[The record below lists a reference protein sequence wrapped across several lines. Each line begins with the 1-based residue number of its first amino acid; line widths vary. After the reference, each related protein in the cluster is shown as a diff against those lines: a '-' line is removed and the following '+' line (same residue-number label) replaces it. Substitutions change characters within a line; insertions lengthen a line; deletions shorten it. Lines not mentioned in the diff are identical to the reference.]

1 MASETRRYK
10 VQWQGYGSQSK
21 TILHPPPLIIR
32 DVRTPHV
39 ERQDRLVHDG
49 VSSRRAV
56 VLPPST
62 YNGSHITMTPSLP
75 PYVDD
80 SEVQL
85 PPTYTSLRLK
95 RVASQNQSNQIPTRY
110 FFFYGFVCPP
120 LWLLG
125 IIVLIHPLRHVLPF
139 LFISGHDVEIR
150 SKEKEW
156 ASLCLITTSILSVVG
171 AVICLFLVTRRD
183 AGISGQ

>member
-1 MASETRRYK
+1 
-10 VQWQGYGSQSK
+10 
-21 TILHPPPLIIR
+21 
-32 DVRTPHV
+32 
-39 ERQDRLVHDG
+39 
-49 VSSRRAV
+49 
-56 VLPPST
+56 
-62 YNGSHITMTPSLP
+62 MTPSLP